1 MAPVQE
7 VDLHLRA
14 FMRNTSGLSGEDMVQ
29 LSIERMRTALD
40 SAIANGQQ
48 EIRFIHGQ
56 GTGALRDRVYQELR
70 VYERK
75 GLIESHEPSFFNPGM
90 VNVIIRYS

>member
-14 FMRNTSGLSGEDMVQ
+14 FMRNTSGLSGDDMVQ
-29 LSIERMRTALD
+29 LSIERMRDALD
-40 SAIANGQQ
+40 KALEQGQQ

-56 GTGALRDRVYQELR
+56 GTGVLREHVYHKLR

-75 GLIESHEPSFFNPGM
+75 GLIESFDPSFFNSGM
-90 VNVIIRYS
+90 VNVVIRH